1 MARGDGS
8 RTTSDAVAAAL
19 DRLAHLD
26 PVLGWMVA
34 VRHEAL
40 DELQPARGPLAGVPV
55 VVKDVLVD
63 HDRPPTAG
71 SAAHATWLRGTAP
84 ALVRLRARGAAVVG
98 YSNLQEWCLGTISAV
113 SAYGPIRNP
122 WDPEL
127 IAGGSSGGS
136 AACVAAGLVP
146 AALGSDAG
154 GSVRVPAACC
164 GVVGFKPTFG
174 RVSTEGFVGDG
185 CPIDHLGCLARS
197 VQDVETLFRVLAS
210 DGRHDARRPGDP
222 SGLRV
227 GVARPHF
234 FDDLEPHIRSSI
246 EDAVNALR
254 PAVAAVEDVTV
265 EGAERARRAVSA
277 IMLPFVAER
286 LRDVVEERPDRL
298 RPETLGMLRRGLA
311 MSPSRRRD
319 ASEVVRDVSAGWARV
334 FHTVDVVVTPTLAQ
348 APPRLDAGKDAL
360 ESVERGHLALNA
372 PMNLAGVPALSVP
385 CGDLGASLTF
395 TAARGRDAVALALGK
410 RWEALRGP
418 LWAPAAP

>member
-1 MARGDGS
+1 M
-8 RTTSDAVAAAL
+8 
-19 DRLAHLD
+19 
-26 PVLGWMVA
+26 
-34 VRHEAL
+34 
-40 DELQPARGPLAGVPV
+40 PV

-71 SAAHATWLRGTAP
+71 SDAHATWLRGTAR
-84 ALVRLRARGAAVVG
+84 ALALLRAQGAAVVG

-113 SAYGPIRNP
+113 SAFGPIRNP
-122 WDPEL
+122 WDREL

-136 AACVAAGLVP
+136 AACVAAGVVQ

-197 VQDVETLFRVLAS
+197 VQDVETMVGVLAA
-210 DGRHDARRPGDP
+210 DGRDDAQGPSDP
-222 SGLRV
+222 SALRV

-234 FDDLEPHIRSSI
+234 FDELEPHISSSI
-246 EDAVNALR
+246 EDAVKALR
-254 PAVAAVEDVTV
+254 PAVATVDDITV

-277 IMLPFVAER
+277 IMLPFVATR
-286 LRDVVEERPDRL
+286 LREVVEERPDRL
-298 RPETLGMLRRGLA
+298 RPETLSMLKRGLA
-311 MSPSRRRD
+311 MSPARHRE
-319 ASEVVRDVSAGWARV
+319 ASEAVRDVTAGWERV

-360 ESVERGHLALNA
+360 ESAERSHLALNA

-395 TAARGRDAVALALGK
+395 TTARGRDAVALALGK

-418 LWAPAAP
+418 LPMPSAP